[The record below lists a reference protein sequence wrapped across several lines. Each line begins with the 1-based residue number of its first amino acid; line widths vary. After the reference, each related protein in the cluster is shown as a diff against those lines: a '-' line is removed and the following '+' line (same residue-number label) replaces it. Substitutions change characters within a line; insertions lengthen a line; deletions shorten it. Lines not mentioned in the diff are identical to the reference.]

1 MTSIF
6 DSMRADPATPVVL
19 SPLAAADG
27 IPDDG
32 DGGGGLDASF
42 FLSLGASLGT
52 LTEGLQADRDRR
64 DSMRPPGNEQLFKS
78 GTVPSSGLLLL
89 DLGSVPQGRVWQVR
103 RLVVGGVK
111 VTTTAAGAAYA
122 FAQGAPPDLG
132 LTDCVDIFLT
142 LPMGNTYGTH
152 QLFLLASEHLWVAFS
167 GASSGQQ
174 YAASARVEDWDDAA
188 FRSTFAE

>member
-27 IPDDG
+27 TPDDG
-32 DGGGGLDASF
+32 GGGGLDASF

-64 DSMRPPGNEQLFKS
+64 DSVRPPGNEQLFKA
-78 GTVPSSGLLLL
+78 GTASAAGTLTL

-111 VTTTAAGAAYA
+111 VTTSAGGAAYA

-132 LTDCVDIFLT
+132 ITDCVDIFGP
-142 LPMGNTYGTH
+142 LPQGNTYGTH
-152 QLFLLASEHLWVAFS
+152 QLFLLPGEHLWVVFS

-174 YAASARVEDWDDAA
+174 YAASARVEDWDDAS
-188 FRSTFAE
+188 FRTTFAE